1 MRGCCNG
8 VASQEKEI
16 NYDQHNAA
24 SPLYSFFKQP
34 IINTL
39 KKILFQEHQTS
50 SFKPFFARISPPR
63 RRFFGRALWRPNT
76 ANWMHLTYTFW
87 KFIWKFFLAAF
98 LKKRISTLIT
108 TGKQHKVLIHSWRNA
123 FDVYS
128 LEAHLE
134 VFFLLRSLRNAH
146 RRWLR
151 LENNTKF

>member
-16 NYDQHNAA
+16 IYDQHNAA

-39 KKILFQEHQTS
+39 KKFYFKNIRLRFLNLFLLEHRLLEDVFLGAPSEDRPQQTECIWRILCKS
-50 SFKPFFARISPPR
+50 SFGS
-63 RRFFGRALWRPNT
+63 
-76 ANWMHLTYTFW
+76 
-87 KFIWKFFLAAF
+87 FFLAAF

-108 TGKQHKVLIHSWRNA
+108 TGKQHKVLIRSWRNA
-123 FDVYS
+123 SDVYS

-134 VFFLLRSLRNAH
+134 VIFLLCSLRNAH